1 MLNIIEIKIMTNNQI
16 LEILKSLTG
25 TKILTF
31 QTRQH
36 SIVEELFKNSSKKV
50 LKRIEINIA
59 NISDY
64 GVLVIRQII
73 NDSKNNIYAI
83 QFINGDIKCLSK
95 EELKQSYSFN
105 AHTGESLELDPVDN
119 FCDSINLFGDF

>member
-1 MLNIIEIKIMTNNQI
+1 MTNNQI